1 MATMDL
7 PLPEVTVE
15 NFDRAWMQFGLV
27 AKAII
32 WGDNKQLAILPTLL
46 RGKLIDYFMELRD
59 EDKTDLPTLKAAL
72 SKRAGLTKDSLESA
86 RLFEDQNQGHTEKV
100 SDYSSGL
107 MRLFRQAYPDVDKKS
122 PILLQCFVMGLQP
135 ITRQQLL
142 LKGKPAD
149 LDTAIENAKQI
160 AYALNFQKQESE
172 VNAVQIREIESI
184 GDDNA
189 EGRTTHIYL
198 QAKVWSRRN

>member
-15 NFDRAWMQFGLV
+15 NFDRAWTQFGLV
-27 AKAII
+27 AKAKI

-86 RLFEDQNQGHTEKV
+86 RLFEDLII
-100 SDYSSGL
+100 L

-160 AYALNFQKQESE
+160 AYALKFQKQESE

>member
-1 MATMDL
+1 
-7 PLPEVTVE
+7 
-15 NFDRAWMQFGLV
+15 
-27 AKAII
+27 
-32 WGDNKQLAILPTLL
+32 
-46 RGKLIDYFMELRD
+46 
-59 EDKTDLPTLKAAL
+59 
-72 SKRAGLTKDSLESA
+72 
-86 RLFEDQNQGHTEKV
+86 
-100 SDYSSGL
+100 